1 MRTKTAFIMC
11 CVLGIPA
18 AGHALTFDVRG
29 GYRAG
34 SHSYESRYKVSQ
46 GWETGW
52 WASMEMDNKNNKN
65 NHQGNQGTDRADG
78 SHSFG
83 DSTVDYNEIEVN
95 YSWPFAEKWA
105 LQPGGIYH
113 WSSTGT
119 QLRPYLRVNYKATP
133 DLTFGLRYRYDYNT
147 YETVNSAGESHRDSV
162 NRLDLYVA
170 YKFNAKW
177 SALYQGT
184 VYRHVNDDYKY
195 KNDKSS
201 ATENA
206 LTLRYKW
213 NDWFSPYIEYDYL
226 GKQGYHDG
234 QNKISESRYRIG
246 MTFTL

>member
-1 MRTKTAFIMC
+1 MC

-95 YSWPFAEKWA
+95 YSWPFAENGPCSLAASITGAAKA
-105 LQPGGIYH
+105 LSYGLICALIIKPRPTLPLGCVIAMTTTLMKRSIVPVSRIGIASIVWIYMLPINLMH
-113 WSSTGT
+113 NG
-119 QLRPYLRVNYKATP
+119 A
-133 DLTFGLRYRYDYNT
+133 
-147 YETVNSAGESHRDSV
+147 
-162 NRLDLYVA
+162 
-170 YKFNAKW
+170 
-177 SALYQGT
+177 
-184 VYRHVNDDYKY
+184 
-195 KNDKSS
+195 
-201 ATENA
+201 
-206 LTLRYKW
+206 
-213 NDWFSPYIEYDYL
+213 PYI
-226 GKQGYHDG
+226 KARSIATSMTT
-234 QNKISESRYRIG
+234 ISIK
-246 MTFTL
+246 

>member
-1 MRTKTAFIMC
+1 MHKKIALIV
-11 CVLGIPA
+11 CVALGIPA

-46 GWETGW
+46 GWQNGW

-65 NHQGNQGTDRADG
+65 NHQGKNGTDKTDA

-113 WSSTGT
+113 WSSKGT
-119 QLRPYLRVNYKATP
+119 QLRPYFRINYKATP

-147 YETVNSAGESHRDSV
+147 YETVNSVGESHRDSV
-162 NRLDLYVA
+162 NRRIYMLIINLMPNGVPCIKARSIDMSTMTI
-170 YKFNAKW
+170 NIIMI
-177 SALYQGT
+177 
-184 VYRHVNDDYKY
+184 N
-195 KNDKSS
+195 
-201 ATENA
+201 
-206 LTLRYKW
+206 LRRQKT
-213 NDWFSPYIEYDYL
+213 P
-226 GKQGYHDG
+226 
-234 QNKISESRYRIG
+234 
-246 MTFTL
+246 